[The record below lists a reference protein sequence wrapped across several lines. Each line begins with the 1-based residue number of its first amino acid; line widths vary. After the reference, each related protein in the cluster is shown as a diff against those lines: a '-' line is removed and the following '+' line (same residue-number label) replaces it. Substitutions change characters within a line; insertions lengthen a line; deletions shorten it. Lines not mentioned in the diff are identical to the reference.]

1 MTSEKQAEANRRNA
15 LKSTGPKT
23 PEGKDAVRL
32 NALKHGLLSQEVL
45 VPGEDEAALR
55 ELSERVSA
63 ELRPVGELEDLLA
76 EQIIAAFWRLRRL
89 RRVEA
94 GIFAWEFYGEL
105 AERAEQ
111 EARGYEKRSLDCLSE
126 DQERVEKADS
136 ATQLAA
142 G

>member
-15 LKSTGPKT
+15 RKSTGPNT
-23 PEGKDAVRL
+23 QEGKDAVRL

-45 VPGEDEAALR
+45 LPGEDEAALR
-55 ELSERVSA
+55 ELSERVSS

-105 AERAEQ
+105 GERAEQ
-111 EARGYEKRSLDCLSE
+111 EARG
-126 DQERVEKADS
+126 
-136 ATQLAA
+136 
-142 G
+142 